1 MNISRNKSVKKYDK
15 LINALQFLSFVFM
28 FAIWQTINLAAFIPA
43 AQSR

>member
-28 FAIWQTINLAAFIPA
+28 FAMLV
-43 AQSR
+43 